1 MTVLLDTNVLLDY
14 LQARTDFQS
23 AEKIINLCA
32 DKKLTGF
39 MAAHSVPDMY
49 YILRK
54 FFSDSARRDM
64 ILSLIDIAPVAEI
77 NHAKIVSALANI
89 NFSDF
94 EDCLQ
99 DECAVAVFAD
109 YIITRNTQDFA
120 QSAVSAI
127 TPDDFLALS
136 TITTLQ

>member
-14 LQARTDFQS
+14 LQARNDFQS

-54 FFSDSARRDM
+54 FFSDSDRREM
-64 ILSLIDIAPVAEI
+64 ILSLIDIVPVAEI
-77 NHAKIVSALANI
+77 NHAKIATALANS

-109 YIITRNTQDFA
+109 YIISRNTQDFA
-120 QSAVSAI
+120 QSKVPAI
-127 TPDDFLALS
+127 TPDDFLAM
-136 TITTLQ
+136 